1 MCVRIILTHLTSL
14 DGRRFDGVLCRDARF
29 KYGHRGIVID
39 AEEEGDRETFFSGQ
53 VGGAV
58 QSRFEDAIGPA
69 HTTLVGSIIEPKRT
83 GSRVVL
89 PEGEEIANID
99 DECVLDRRRSDPL
112 AVRVQ
117 HLEGWDCVLRKNGE
131 AFVVLPQYFL

>member
-1 MCVRIILTHLTSL
+1 MCVWIILTHLTSL

-69 HTTLVGSIIEPKRT
+69 DTTLVGSIIEPKRT
-83 GSRVVL
+83 GRV
-89 PEGEEIANID
+89 
-99 DECVLDRRRSDPL
+99 L
-112 AVRVQ
+112 AGLSYQKAKKSPILTTNVSLIGGAAIHWPCEFSTWRAGTVSCERMVK
-117 HLEGWDCVLRKNGE
+117 HS
-131 AFVVLPQYFL
+131 